1 MNVNIPPPPPHPIVC
16 GSRTG
21 DEPIYTYVQNNI
33 YIYIY
38 TFIYVYIYIYIQ
50 LYIYTHSHRYT
61 YYIHTNTYTIMS
73 CQESSPG
80 SGVLPCCEAQ
90 LVRREDSSYLSS
102 AWIVTSSRPGCPATS
117 SNGVTV
123 YPAAVLTNRGFL
135 SHGGSPKSP

>member
-1 MNVNIPPPPPHPIVC
+1 MNVNIPPHPPTPSYVVPGLGTSLYIHMY
-16 GSRTG
+16 RTTY
-21 DEPIYTYVQNNI
+21 IYIHI
-33 YIYIY
+33 YIY
-38 TFIYVYIYIYIQ
+38 VYIYIQ

-117 SNGVTV
+117 SNGVTG